1 MNIVRCMTLGLAI
14 AITLLLSGT
23 ASAQYGGGPMGSPGM
38 GGGSTTPSYGSGGG
52 KAIGIGIGAAAA
64 GAGVLYLVQ
73 HHRGS
78 VDGCVRQGSN
88 DQLNL
93 IDSKTGKTYSLVL
106 GSADVKPGEEVRLD
120 GKKTKDA
127 AGNSTFEVSRI
138 EKDLGA
144 CR

>member
-1 MNIVRCMTLGLAI
+1 
-14 AITLLLSGT
+14 
-23 ASAQYGGGPMGSPGM
+23 MGSPGM
-38 GGGSTTPSYGSGGG
+38 GGGSATPGYGSGAG
-52 KAIGIGIGAAAA
+52 KAVGIGIGAAAA

-78 VDGCVRQGSN
+78 VDGCVRRGAN
-88 DQLNL
+88 DQLSL
-93 IDSKTGKTYSLVL
+93 LDSKTGKTYSLVL
-106 GSADVKPGEEVRLD
+106 ASADVKPGEEVRLS

-127 AGNSTFEVSRI
+127 EGNSTFEVSRV